1 MIVAPE
7 RIAKSTSRP
16 ENEATEIDGS
26 PPTIPRI
33 MPIRSSTEKSGVFW
47 SCSRIATM
55 TRSASRRARA
65 RMSRCPLVRG
75 SKEPG

>member
-1 MIVAPE
+1 MIVAPV
-7 RIAKSTSRP
+7 RPAKSTRRP
-16 ENEATEIDGS
+16 VNEATATEVS
-26 PPTIPRI
+26 PPMISRI
-33 MPIRSSTEKSGVFW
+33 IPIRSSTEKSGVFW

-65 RMSRCPLVRG
+65 RMSRCPFVRG